1 MIHHLNALSVSEK
14 LRESLQDSGDDFP
27 FAALESNLA
36 GYANNATSWHWHDFV
51 EFAWVTE
58 GMLESSTPLRTL
70 RLGPGDG
77 YFINANVLHTQRM
90 VGPAATIR
98 VIQFVPGLL
107 AASGGIYRKYIH
119 PVATCPGL
127 EMLPLEAVGAQDE
140 LRGAFALAEGEP
152 EGYELGIL
160 ERLDRAWMKLYA
172 AAKPAFTAVA
182 PPDGHADR
190 VKAMLACIH
199 ARYGEPLTVADIA
212 AAANVSQREAFRC
225 FRQVLGTTPTLY
237 LLHHRVNNAARMLA
251 ETRLSV
257 TEISMACGFSS
268 PSYLWKAFR
277 DINGVSPRAFRRG
290 DRA

>member
-36 GYANNATSWHWHDFV
+36 RYANNATSWHWHDFV

-70 RLGPGDG
+70 CLGPGDG

-140 LRGAFALAEGEP
+140 LRGVFALTEGEP

-160 ERLDRAWMKLYA
+160 ERLDRAWMKLYT

-237 LLHHRVNNAARMLA
+237 LLHHRVNNAARMLV